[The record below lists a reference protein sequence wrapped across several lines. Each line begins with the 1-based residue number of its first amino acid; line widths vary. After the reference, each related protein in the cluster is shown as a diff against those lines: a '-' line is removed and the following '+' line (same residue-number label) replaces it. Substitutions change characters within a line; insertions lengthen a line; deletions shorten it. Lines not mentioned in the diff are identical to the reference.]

1 MTRAW
6 LWTQVAAAWLPVWAL
21 FTVLMMDVH
30 GLAFGVAS
38 IGSLQLIV
46 AAALLAYPVY
56 RFARR
61 HPWPHPFR
69 AGFALRHVAGA
80 ALYAAGWI
88 AVVSVIRSAMVGQ
101 LVVAVGPGLTPFL
114 VMGVWLYLIV
124 AGVIYANEAARR
136 AGELEAHAAKA
147 QLAALRAQLHPH
159 FLFNALHTVV
169 QLIPVD
175 PRGAARAAEE
185 LGAALRTTVDEERD
199 IVTLAEEWAFVERYL
214 AIESMRFGDR
224 LVVRHRI
231 DEEAFEARLPSF
243 ALQTLVEN
251 AVIHGASAA
260 EGGTLVTIAALA
272 EGTTL
277 SVTVSD
283 DGAGPAGAPAERGTG
298 LRRLRERL
306 RGLYG
311 DRASL
316 ACKPL
321 EPKGFEALLVVPQ
334 EDHG

>member
-1 MTRAW
+1 VTRAW

-69 AGFALRHVAGA
+69 VGFALRHVAGA
-80 ALYAAGWI
+80 ALYAVGWI
-88 AVVSVIRSAMVGQ
+88 AMVSLIRSAMMGQ

-114 VMGVWLYLIV
+114 VMGAWLYLIV

-136 AGELEAHAAKA
+136 AGELEAHAARA

-159 FLFNALHTVV
+159 FLFNALHALV

-175 PRGAARAAEE
+175 PRAAARAAEQ

-199 IVTLAEEWAFVERYL
+199 IVSLAEEWAFVERYL
-214 AIESMRFGDR
+214 AIESMRFGER
-224 LVVRHRI
+224 LVVRHTI
-231 DEEAFEARLPSF
+231 DDDAFDARLPSF

-251 AVIHGASAA
+251 AVIHGAAA
-260 EGGTLVTIAALA
+260 REAATLVTIAALV
-272 EGTTL
+272 EGATL

-283 DGAGPAGAPAERGTG
+283 DGPGIAGEPAEQGTG

-311 DRASL
+311 ARASL
-316 ACKPL
+316 AIRSLGPN
-321 EPKGFEALLVVPQ
+321 GFEAILLIPQ